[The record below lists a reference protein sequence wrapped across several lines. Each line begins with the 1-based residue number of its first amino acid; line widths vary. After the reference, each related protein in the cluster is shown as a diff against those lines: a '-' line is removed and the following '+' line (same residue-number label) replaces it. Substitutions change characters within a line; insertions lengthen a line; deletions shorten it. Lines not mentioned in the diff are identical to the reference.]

1 MGDGVDVVARLRSP
15 HFGDGVRGEAADEIV
30 RLRLELGEARAQLY
44 RAGAAVDSLVDV
56 VDARGEAVELLRQV
70 RRFTTPGAIP
80 GLVVENIDRVLA
92 AVDQPH
98 EQDEQ

>member
-1 MGDGVDVVARLRSP
+1 MARLRSP
-15 HFGDGVRGEAADEIV
+15 HFGYGVRGEAADEIV

-56 VDARGEAVELLRQV
+56 VDARGEAVELLRKV
-70 RRFTTPGAIP
+70 WEIDGIVPADLRDD
-80 GLVVENIDRVLA
+80 IDRVLA

-98 EQDEQ
+98 EQDGQ